1 MMRHQILRLIKRQP
15 FPGLFDP
22 DQGDDTRDRRRS
34 RQKPTEQPMIKRI
47 LVPATGQAF
56 DDAVMET
63 ALRVAQVTTAHI
75 ELCYLRTP
83 SWEVTDTPGYSA
95 WAVGAAVAPALA
107 QLDARIEDECG
118 QARAR
123 FTEICRHKG
132 VAVVEQPDAATCIT
146 ASWREAHDEPDAL
159 AYHAHHADLVVV
171 GRPGHGNGLTRRQ
184 VDAILSESGR
194 PLLIAGSMTP
204 SSLTGTV
211 FVCWKKAPESARALT
226 AALPL
231 LKAAQR
237 VVIAH
242 VGEELDPTP
251 LSGVARFL
259 ALHGISAETRLLPR
273 RGAVADTLAAAVDAH
288 QADLIVLGAYGHS
301 RARER
306 VFGGCTRGFLDDA
319 RVPVLM
325 MQ

>member
-1 MMRHQILRLIKRQP
+1 LIKRQP

-34 RQKPTEQPMIKRI
+34 RQKPTEQPMIKSI

-211 FVCWKKAPESARALT
+211 FVCWKEAPESARALT

-242 VGEELDPTP
+242 VSEELDPTP

-273 RGAVADTLAAAVDAH
+273 RGAVADTLAAAADAH
-288 QADLIVLGAYGHS
+288 QADLIVLGDYGHS

-306 VFGGCTRGFLDDA
+306 VFGGCTKGFLDDA
-319 RVPVLM
+319 RVPVLI

>member
-1 MMRHQILRLIKRQP
+1 
-15 FPGLFDP
+15 
-22 DQGDDTRDRRRS
+22 
-34 RQKPTEQPMIKRI
+34 MIKSI
-47 LVPATGQAF
+47 LVPATGQVF

-63 ALRVAQVTTAHI
+63 ALRIAQVTAAHI
-75 ELCYLRTP
+75 ELCYLRAP

-95 WAVGAAVAPALA
+95 WAVGGAVAPALA
-107 QLDARIEDECG
+107 QLDARVEDECG
-118 QARAR
+118 QARVR
-123 FTEICRHKG
+123 FAEICRRKG
-132 VAVVEQPDAATCIT
+132 VAVCEQAKVATSIT
-146 ASWREAHDEPDAL
+146 ASWREVQGEPDAL
-159 AYHAHHADLVVV
+159 AYHARHADLVVV
-171 GRPGHGNGLTRRQ
+171 GRPGHSNGLTRPQ
-184 VDAILSESGR
+184 VDAILAQSGR

-211 FVCWKKAPESARALT
+211 FVCWKEAPESARALT

-242 VGEELDPTP
+242 VSEELDPTP
-251 LSGVARFL
+251 LSGIAGYL
-259 ALHGISAETRLLPR
+259 ALHGITVETRLLPR
-273 RGAVADTLAAAVDAH
+273 RGAVADTLAAAADAH

-306 VFGGCTRGFLDDA
+306 VFGGCTKGFLDDA

>member
-1 MMRHQILRLIKRQP
+1 
-15 FPGLFDP
+15 
-22 DQGDDTRDRRRS
+22 
-34 RQKPTEQPMIKRI
+34 MIKSI

-95 WAVGAAVAPALA
+95 WAVGGAVAPALA
-107 QLDARIEDECG
+107 QLDARIGQECG

-123 FTEICRHKG
+123 FAEICRRKG
-132 VAVVEQPDAATCIT
+132 VAVVEQANVATSIT
-146 ASWREAHDEPDAL
+146 ASWREVDDEPQAL
-159 AYHAHHADLVVV
+159 AYHAHHADLVIV
-171 GRPGHGNGLTRRQ
+171 GRPGHSNGLTRPQ
-184 VDAILSESGR
+184 VDTMLSESGR
-194 PLLIAGSMTP
+194 PLLIAGSITP
-204 SSLTGTV
+204 SSISGTV
-211 FVCWKKAPESARALT
+211 FVCWKETPESARALS

-242 VGEELDPTP
+242 VSEELDATP
-251 LSGVARFL
+251 LSGVVRYL
-259 ALHGISAETRLLPR
+259 AFHAISAETRLLPR
-273 RGAVADTLAAAVDAH
+273 RGSVADTLTAAADAH

-306 VFGGCTRGFLDDA
+306 VFGGCTKGFLDDA

>member
-1 MMRHQILRLIKRQP
+1 MMRHQILRLINGQP
-15 FPGLFDP
+15 FPALFDP
-22 DQGDDTRDRRRS
+22 DQGAAARDYGRS
-34 RQKPTEQPMIKRI
+34 SQKPTEHTMIKSI
-47 LVPATGQAF
+47 LVPATGQVF

-63 ALRVAQVTTAHI
+63 ALRMAQVTTAHI
-75 ELCYLRTP
+75 ELCYLRSP

-95 WAVGAAVAPALA
+95 WAVGGAVAPALA
-107 QLDARIEDECG
+107 QLDGRIEKECG

-123 FTEICRHKG
+123 FAEICRRKG
-132 VAVVEQPDAATCIT
+132 VAICEPANVASSIT
-146 ASWREAHDEPDAL
+146 ASWREIQDEPDAL

-171 GRPGHGNGLTRRQ
+171 GRPGHSNGLTRPQ
-184 VDAILSESGR
+184 VDAILAQSGR

-211 FVCWKKAPESARALT
+211 FVCWKETPESARTLT

-242 VGEELDPTP
+242 VSEELDPTP
-251 LSGVARFL
+251 LSGVARYL

-273 RGAVADTLAAAVDAH
+273 RGAVADTLAAAADAH

-306 VFGGCTRGFLDDA
+306 VFGGCTKGFLDDA
-319 RVPVLM
+319 PVPVLM

>member
-15 FPGLFDP
+15 FPALFDP
-22 DQGDDTRDRRRS
+22 DQGAGTSDRGSS
-34 RQKPTEQPMIKRI
+34 RQKPTECPMIKSI
-47 LVPATGQAF
+47 LIPATGQAF

-63 ALRVAQVTTAHI
+63 ALRVAQMTTAHI

-83 SWEVTDTPGYSA
+83 SWDVTDTPGYSA

-118 QARAR
+118 QARGR
-123 FTEICRHKG
+123 FTEICRRKG
-132 VAVVEQPDAATCIT
+132 VAVVEQAKIATCIT
-146 ASWREAHDEPDAL
+146 ATWREIHDEADAL
-159 AYHAHHADLVVV
+159 AYQAHHADLVVV
-171 GRPGHGNGLTRRQ
+171 GRPGHSNGLTRPQ
-184 VDAILSESGR
+184 VDAILSEGGR
-194 PLLIAGSMTP
+194 PLLIAGSVTP

-211 FVCWKKAPESARALT
+211 FVCWKETPESARALT

-231 LKAAQR
+231 LKTAQR
-237 VVIAH
+237 VLIAH
-242 VGEELDPTP
+242 VSEGLDPTP
-251 LSGVARFL
+251 LSGVVRYL

-273 RGAVADTLAAAVDAH
+273 HGAVANTLAAAADAH

-306 VFGGCTRGFLDDA
+306 VFGGCTKGFLDDA

>member
-1 MMRHQILRLIKRQP
+1 
-15 FPGLFDP
+15 
-22 DQGDDTRDRRRS
+22 
-34 RQKPTEQPMIKRI
+34 MIKSI
-47 LVPATGQAF
+47 LVPATGQVF

-63 ALRVAQVTTAHI
+63 ALRIAQVTAAHI
-75 ELCYLRTP
+75 ELCYLRAP

-95 WAVGAAVAPALA
+95 WAVGGAVAPALA
-107 QLDARIEDECG
+107 QLDARVEDECG
-118 QARAR
+118 QARVR
-123 FTEICRHKG
+123 FAEICRRKG
-132 VAVVEQPDAATCIT
+132 VAVCEQAKVATSIT
-146 ASWREAHDEPDAL
+146 ASWREMQDEPVAL
-159 AYHAHHADLVVV
+159 ACHAHHADLIVV
-171 GRPGHGNGLTRRQ
+171 GRPGHSNGLTRPQ
-184 VDAILSESGR
+184 VDAILAQSGR

-211 FVCWKKAPESARALT
+211 FVCWKQAPESARALT

-242 VGEELDPTP
+242 VSEELDPTP
-251 LSGVARFL
+251 LSGIAGYL
-259 ALHGISAETRLLPR
+259 ALHGITVETRLLPR
-273 RGAVADTLAAAVDAH
+273 RGAVADTLAAAADAH

-306 VFGGCTRGFLDDA
+306 VFGGCTKGFLDDA

>member
-1 MMRHQILRLIKRQP
+1 MMRHQILRLIKGQP
-15 FPGLFDP
+15 FPALFDP
-22 DQGDDTRDRRRS
+22 DQGAGRRDRGRS
-34 RQKPTEQPMIKRI
+34 REKPTECPMIKSI

-83 SWEVTDTPGYSA
+83 SWEVADTLGYSA

-107 QLDARIEDECG
+107 QLDARVEEECG

-123 FTEICRHKG
+123 FAEICRRKG
-132 VAVVEQPDAATCIT
+132 VGVVEQANAATCIT
-146 ASWREAHDEPDAL
+146 ASWREVQNQPEAL
-159 AYHAHHADLVVV
+159 AYQAHHADLVVV
-171 GRPGHGNGLTRRQ
+171 GRPGHSNGLTRAQ
-184 VDAILSESGR
+184 VDAMLSESGR

-211 FVCWKKAPESARALT
+211 FVCWKEAPESARALT
-226 AALPL
+226 AALQL

-242 VGEELDPTP
+242 VSEELDPTP
-251 LSGVARFL
+251 LSGVVRYL

-273 RGAVADTLAAAVDAH
+273 RGSVADTLAAAADAH

-306 VFGGCTRGFLDDA
+306 VFGGCTKGFLDDA

>member
-1 MMRHQILRLIKRQP
+1 
-15 FPGLFDP
+15 
-22 DQGDDTRDRRRS
+22 
-34 RQKPTEQPMIKRI
+34 MIKSI

-123 FTEICRHKG
+123 FTEICRRKG
-132 VAVVEQPDAATCIT
+132 VAVCRAGKGRDLHH
-146 ASWREAHDEPDAL
+146 REL
-159 AYHAHHADLVVV
+159 ARGSTTNLKPSPIMRIMRTLVVV
-171 GRPGHGNGLTRRQ
+171 GRPGHSNGLTRPQ

-211 FVCWKKAPESARALT
+211 FVCWKEAPESARALT

-242 VGEELDPTP
+242 VSEELDPTP
-251 LSGVARFL
+251 LSGVVRFL

-306 VFGGCTRGFLDDA
+306 VFGGCTRGLP
-319 RVPVLM
+319 R
-325 MQ
+325 

>member
-1 MMRHQILRLIKRQP
+1 
-15 FPGLFDP
+15 
-22 DQGDDTRDRRRS
+22 
-34 RQKPTEQPMIKRI
+34 MIKSI
-47 LVPATGQAF
+47 LIPATGQVF
-56 DDAVMET
+56 DDAVTET
-63 ALRVAQVTTAHI
+63 ALRIAQVTTAHI
-75 ELCYLRTP
+75 ELCYLRTQ
-83 SWEVTDTPGYSA
+83 SWDVTDTPGYSA

-107 QLDARIEDECG
+107 QLDARVEEECG

-123 FTEICRHKG
+123 FAEICRRKG
-132 VAVVEQPDAATCIT
+132 VAVFEQAKVATSIT
-146 ASWREAHDEPDAL
+146 ASWREVQHEPEAL

-171 GRPGHGNGLTRRQ
+171 GRPGHSNGLTRAQ

-194 PLLIAGSMTP
+194 PLLIAGSTTP

-211 FVCWKKAPESARALT
+211 FVCWKETPESARALT

-242 VGEELDPTP
+242 VSEGLDPAP
-251 LSGVARFL
+251 LSGVVQYL
-259 ALHGISAETRLLPR
+259 ALHGISAESRLLPR
-273 RGAVADTLAAAVDAH
+273 RGSVADTLAAAADAH

-306 VFGGCTRGFLDDA
+306 VFGGCTKGFLDDA
-319 RVPVLM
+319 HVPVLM

>member
-1 MMRHQILRLIKRQP
+1 
-15 FPGLFDP
+15 
-22 DQGDDTRDRRRS
+22 
-34 RQKPTEQPMIKRI
+34 MIKSI
-47 LVPATGQAF
+47 LVPATGQTF

-107 QLDARIEDECG
+107 QLDIRIKEDCQ

-123 FTEICRHKG
+123 FAEICRRKG
-132 VAVVEQPDAATCIT
+132 VAVVEQANVATCIT
-146 ASWREAHDEPDAL
+146 ASWREVHDEPEGL
-159 AYHAHHADLVVV
+159 AYHAHHADLIVV
-171 GRPGHGNGLTRRQ
+171 GRPGHSNGLTRPQ
-184 VDAILSESGR
+184 VDAMLSESGR
-194 PLLIAGSMTP
+194 PLLIAGSITP
-204 SSLTGTV
+204 SGISGTL
-211 FVCWKKAPESARALT
+211 FVCWKETPESARALT

-242 VGEELDPTP
+242 VSEELDPTA
-251 LSGVARFL
+251 LSGVVRYL

-273 RGAVADTLAAAVDAH
+273 RGSVADTLAAAADAH

-306 VFGGCTRGFLDDA
+306 VFGGCTKGFLDDA

>member
-1 MMRHQILRLIKRQP
+1 
-15 FPGLFDP
+15 
-22 DQGDDTRDRRRS
+22 
-34 RQKPTEQPMIKRI
+34 MIKSI

-56 DDAVMET
+56 DDAVVET

-75 ELCYLRTP
+75 ELCYLGTP

-95 WAVGAAVAPALA
+95 WAVGAAVAPALT
-107 QLDARIEDECG
+107 QLDARIKEECG

-123 FTEICRHKG
+123 FAEICRRKG
-132 VAVVEQPDAATCIT
+132 VAVVEQANVATSIT
-146 ASWREAHDEPDAL
+146 ASWREVHDEPQAL
-159 AYHAHHADLVVV
+159 TYHAHHADLIVV
-171 GRPGHGNGLTRRQ
+171 GRPGHSNGLTRPQ
-184 VDAILSESGR
+184 VDAMLSESGR
-194 PLLIAGSMTP
+194 PLLIAGSIAR
-204 SSLTGTV
+204 SSISGTV
-211 FVCWKKAPESARALT
+211 FVCWKETPESARALN

-231 LKAAQR
+231 LQAAQR

-242 VGEELDPTP
+242 VSEAADPMP
-251 LSGVARFL
+251 LGGVVSYLER
-259 ALHGISAETRLLPR
+259 HGISAEAKLLPR
-273 RGAVADTLAAAVDAH
+273 RGSVAGTLSAGAEAH
-288 QADLIVLGAYGHS
+288 QADLIVLGAFGHS

>member
-1 MMRHQILRLIKRQP
+1 
-15 FPGLFDP
+15 
-22 DQGDDTRDRRRS
+22 
-34 RQKPTEQPMIKRI
+34 MIKSI
-47 LVPATGQAF
+47 LVPATGQVF

-63 ALRVAQVTTAHI
+63 ALRIAQVTTAHI
-75 ELCYLRTP
+75 ELCYLRTR

-95 WAVGAAVAPALA
+95 WAVGGAVAPALA
-107 QLDARIEDECG
+107 QLDARVEEECG

-123 FTEICRHKG
+123 FGEICRRKG
-132 VAVVEQPDAATCIT
+132 VAVCAQAKVASSIT
-146 ASWREAHDEPDAL
+146 ASWREVQDKPDAL
-159 AYHAHHADLVVV
+159 ASHAHHADLVVV
-171 GRPGHGNGLTRRQ
+171 GRPGHSNGLTRPQ
-184 VDAILSESGR
+184 VDAILSQGGR

-204 SSLTGTV
+204 SSPTGTV
-211 FVCWKKAPESARALT
+211 FVCWKEAPESARALT

-242 VGEELDPTP
+242 VSEELDPTP
-251 LSGVARFL
+251 LSGLAHYL

-273 RGAVADTLAAAVDAH
+273 RGAVADTLAAAADAH